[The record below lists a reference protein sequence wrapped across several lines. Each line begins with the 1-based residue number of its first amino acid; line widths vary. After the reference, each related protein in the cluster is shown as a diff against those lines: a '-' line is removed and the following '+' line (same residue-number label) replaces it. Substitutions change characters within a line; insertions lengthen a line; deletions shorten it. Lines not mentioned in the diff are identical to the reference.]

1 MSFIVE
7 KEIAGKTLKIE
18 TGKMARLAAGAVTI
32 QYGDTIVLATV
43 ATKELSASRGFLPLL
58 VEYKEKSASVG
69 KIPGGFYKREGR
81 PTTKEILTMRLVDRS
96 IRPLFHK
103 SFCSEIQVIILVLSA
118 DQENDPDVL
127 AMIGASSAI
136 AVAGLPFC
144 GPVGSVRVGRI
155 NGEFVLNPTL
165 EQLET
170 SDINLVV
177 SGTYD
182 AINMVEAGA
191 NEVDE
196 SVMTQAILWAHEQ
209 IRTIIEMQKELM
221 RKCNVSFPE
230 EIAEEVCVEQENFY
244 KTLQNKYSSQIE
256 KNVQIHK
263 KHDRSLAQKEHFSQI
278 KLDLIGE
285 EVSEENEEKE
295 TFLKNAF
302 QKLTKEIVR
311 KLITRGKRVDG
322 RGLKDIRNITSE
334 VGLIPRTH
342 GSSLFTRGET
352 QSLVNVTLGTSSDK
366 QVIDGLH
373 PEYHKRFILHY
384 NFPPFCVG
392 EVGFMRGP
400 GRREIG
406 HGALAERA
414 LEAVMPDNERFP
426 YTVRLVSDILE
437 SNGSSS
443 MASVCGGTLS
453 MMDAGVP
460 IKKPV
465 GGIAMGLVKEGN
477 NFYILSDILGLED
490 HLGDMDFKV
499 AGTQRGITALQM
511 DIKITGINRQILEQA
526 LSQAREGRMHILREM
541 MKAISR
547 PRKEISKYAPRVV
560 RLKIDPE
567 KIALVIGPGGKNIR
581 SIQDTTGA
589 KVDVENDGVITVYC
603 PKKDGALKAK
613 EMIETLTED
622 LKVGKIY
629 EGKVTSIKDFGAF
642 VEIAPGLEG
651 LVHVSELENSFVQ
664 NVNDSVKVGDKISV
678 KVLAIDDQNRVKLSK
693 RAVEGPTS
701 SEENK
706 SEEDKGAETI
716 VVENSSNE
724 DNSEPPRRQ
733 NNHRNHKKHYNR
745 HKRNRHH
752 KK

>member
-18 TGKMARLAAGAVTI
+18 TGKMARLAAGSVTV
-32 QYGDTIVLATV
+32 QYGETIVLATV
-43 ATKELSASRGFLPLL
+43 ATKELDSNPGFLPLL

-69 KIPGGFYKREGR
+69 KIPGGFFKREGR

-103 SFCSEIQVIILVLSA
+103 TMCSEIQVIALVLSA
-118 DQENDPDVL
+118 DQENDPDII
-127 AMIGASSAI
+127 AMIAATSAI
-136 AVAGLPFC
+136 AVAGLPFN

-155 NGEFVLNPTL
+155 DGQFILNPTL
-165 EQLET
+165 EQLKE

-209 IRTIIEMQKELM
+209 IRVIIGMQKELM
-221 RKCNVSFPE
+221 QKCNVSFPE
-230 EIAEEVCVEQENFY
+230 EQEPEVNEEETNY
-244 KTLQNKYSSQIE
+244 YNILQKKYAANLE
-256 KNVQIHK
+256 KSVQIHAK
-263 KHDRSLAQKEHFSQI
+263 QERSLALKELLSQI
-278 KLDLIGE
+278 KLDLVGE
-285 EVSEENEEKE
+285 EESDENKEKE
-295 TFLKNAF
+295 KLVKNAY
-302 QKLTKEIVR
+302 QKLTKDIVR
-311 KLITRGKRVDG
+311 RLITQGKRVDG

-342 GSSLFTRGET
+342 GSALFTRGET

-414 LEAVMPDNERFP
+414 LEAVIPDNERFP
-426 YTVRLVSDILE
+426 YTIRVVSDILE

-465 GGIAMGLVKEGN
+465 GGIAMGLVKEDD

-511 DIKITGINRQILEQA
+511 DIKITGIDRQILEQA
-526 LSQAREGRMHILREM
+526 LSQAREGRIHILREM
-541 MKAISR
+541 MKALSR

-560 RLKIDPE
+560 RMEIDPE

-581 SIQDTTGA
+581 SIQETTGA

-603 PKKDGALKAK
+603 IKKEGALKAK

-693 RAVEGPTS
+693 RAVDGPS
-701 SEENK
+701 SE
-706 SEEDKGAETI
+706 SEEETNEED
-716 VVENSSNE
+716 VPQKSTHSN
-724 DNSEPPRRQ
+724 DSEGTKRK
-733 NNHRNHKKHYNR
+733 HRNHKNHKKNYNR

-752 KK
+752 KR